1 MTEIFGKD
9 LLSDKDLRPIL
20 DQLDGSVE
28 VKPFECVGTV
38 GEVRACVNKIL
49 QTDDNLRD
57 TILDGVAKTDD
68 MTVEDYVSQFD
79 DGNNLPPLFKN
90 ILKEALNG

>member
-1 MTEIFGKD
+1 MLKD
-9 LLSDKDLRPIL
+9 NDLRPIL

-49 QTDDNLRD
+49 QTDENLSD

-68 MTVEDYVSQFD
+68 MTVEDYVAQYD
-79 DGNNLPPLFKN
+79 EGNNLPEMFKN
-90 ILKEALNG
+90 IMKEALDG